1 MKRLIIVC
9 ITMIALTTGYKATAQ
24 FDVNFNTFYNEL
36 SPYGRWINNNDY
48 GQVWIANET
57 GFEPYSNS
65 GHWEYTT
72 YGWTWVSDY
81 SWGWAPFHY
90 GRWAYIPAY
99 GWAWVPGYEW
109 APAWVSWCQYDGYYG
124 WAPLSPGWGFNMGF
138 NSIPIDRWRF
148 VRYQYLNNPRVYRH
162 YERPIRSTN
171 VYNNVTII
179 NNTQVNNN
187 ITYAAGP
194 QQAAVEKVINKKI
207 PVKEVAFTATPQKT
221 EVTKGQVKL
230 FRPEGRK
237 DVINP
242 TTPKTPA
249 VTTQPAAP
257 LQREKDIQIKQ
268 AAGAN
273 TNDPKSPVKTDV
285 QLNPQKTEG
294 QQPVKGNASREMD
307 QPVKRQPADQQT
319 LQQQNELKR
328 QEATRQ
334 PAKEVQQVEQGKV
347 QQQQELRRQQQD
359 QQRLKEQQAS
369 EQQRLQQQN
378 EQRRL
383 AEQQQRQQQQNEQR
397 RQAAEQQRLQQQ
409 NEQRQQAAEE
419 ARLRRQEELR
429 QQQMQQ
435 QQRQQQLQQQRR
447 EQQQQIRQQERE
459 QKAMPLQLP
468 QRKNDPAPPPAP
480 KKGKG

>member
-1 MKRLIIVC
+1 MKRLIIVF

-90 GRWAYIPAY
+90 GRWAHIPAY
-99 GWAWVPGYEW
+99 GWAWIPGYEW

-124 WAPLSPGWGFNMGF
+124 WAPLSPGWGFDMGF
-138 NSIPIDRWRF
+138 NSIPVDRWRF

-187 ITYAAGP
+187 VTYAAGP
-194 QQAAVEKVINKKI
+194 QQAAVEKVINKKV
-207 PVKEVAFTATPQKT
+207 PVKEMAFTTTPQKT

-230 FRPEGRK
+230 FRPEARK

-242 TTPKTPA
+242 NTPKTPA
-249 VTTQPAAP
+249 VTTQPAVP
-257 LQREKDIQIKQ
+257 LQRQKDIQIKK
-268 AAGAN
+268 AADAN
-273 TNDPKSPVKTDV
+273 NNDPKSPVKTDV
-285 QLNPQKTEG
+285 PVNPQKAEV
-294 QQPVKGNASREMD
+294 QQPVKGNGTREMD

-328 QEATRQ
+328 QEA
-334 PAKEVQQVEQGKV
+334 AQQLKQQQAGEQQKV
-347 QQQQELRRQQQD
+347 QQQQELRRQQED
-359 QQRLKEQQAS
+359 QQQVKQQ
-369 EQQRLQQQN
+369 
-378 EQRRL
+378 
-383 AEQQQRQQQQNEQR
+383 
-397 RQAAEQQRLQQQ
+397 QAAEQQRLQQQ
-409 NEQRQQAAEE
+409 NEQRQQGAEQ
-419 ARLRRQEELR
+419 ARLRRQDELR

-447 EQQQQIRQQERE
+447 EQQQQMRRQERE
-459 QKAMPLQLP
+459 QKAVPQQLP
-468 QRKNDPAPPPAP
+468 QPKNDPAPAPTPAP